1 LSKKENIKPL
11 WEKEMEEYINGMSEE
26 EWKQF
31 LIDTDF
37 EYYNSEHFRKMKVI
51 YPQWLQE
58 LVDKANEGRNK

>member
-1 LSKKENIKPL
+1 
-11 WEKEMEEYINGMSEE
+11 MEEYINGMSEE

>member
-1 LSKKENIKPL
+1 LRKKKNIKPL
-11 WEKEMEEYINGMSEE
+11 WEKEMEDYINGMSEE

-51 YPQWLQE
+51 YPQWLQD
-58 LVDKANEGRNK
+58 LVDNANEGRNK